1 MTKYTITVDDE
12 VWKKFKRTV
21 TKDRTINQAIVE
33 LIKRKVERKENDG

>member
-21 TKDRTINQAIVE
+21 TKDKTINQAIVE
-33 LIKRKVERKENDG
+33 LIKRKVEKKENDG